1 MALTVSRRSLI
12 RLGGV
17 AAAAAAVPGLT
28 GCGDKKEAA
37 TPGVPLRMMW
47 WGGDARTKAYQ
58 DALAAYGRAR
68 GSDPVK
74 AEFSGY
80 DGYFDKLDADVAGG
94 NAADLIQMDTGLVK
108 EYARRQVLRPLDG
121 YLGNQLD
128 LSLFPEA
135 LLAAGKVDGKLYGV
149 PSGTGGVLVTYDVT
163 MLRGVGAAPPQAD
176 WTWASLAG
184 YATNLTKTFG
194 GKVYGTSDGGGDD
207 VGALQVFLRQRG
219 KDLYTADGKL
229 GYGAADLEEWLTY
242 WDGMRKRRAAAP
254 GEVTSA
260 AHNDS
265 KKNPL
270 ITGRV
275 ALTFGSGLEISL
287 PPLTGHELDFLP
299 APAGPAGSAEGQ
311 YLSGGVLL
319 SVYDRSE
326 WADAAAGLIG
336 YFAND
341 DEAIKIMGLTRGI
354 PPTEKARQIAAAS
367 LAPAQQRALA
377 ATDLVATRVAAAK
390 APVPPNPPQGAGQV
404 KELLFQNNLAVAF
417 GRKTVAA
424 AVDSF
429 LAGADSALA

>member
-184 YATNLTKTFG
+184 Y
-194 GKVYGTSDGGGDD
+194 
-207 VGALQVFLRQRG
+207 
-219 KDLYTADGKL
+219 
-229 GYGAADLEEWLTY
+229 
-242 WDGMRKRRAAAP
+242 
-254 GEVTSA
+254 
-260 AHNDS
+260 
-265 KKNPL
+265 
-270 ITGRV
+270 
-275 ALTFGSGLEISL
+275 
-287 PPLTGHELDFLP
+287 
-299 APAGPAGSAEGQ
+299 
-311 YLSGGVLL
+311 
-319 SVYDRSE
+319 
-326 WADAAAGLIG
+326 
-336 YFAND
+336 
-341 DEAIKIMGLTRGI
+341 
-354 PPTEKARQIAAAS
+354 
-367 LAPAQQRALA
+367 
-377 ATDLVATRVAAAK
+377 
-390 APVPPNPPQGAGQV
+390 
-404 KELLFQNNLAVAF
+404 
-417 GRKTVAA
+417 
-424 AVDSF
+424 
-429 LAGADSALA
+429 